1 MTGCKV
7 TAHLLQR
14 HCKPVAVALQS
25 GCSITANRYAVM
37 LQTVCSGTAKCM
49 HSLCSEKSLLFTLL
63 QYEYNEALSPSFR
76 PAVYRLQK
84 KDTNTGTLIS
94 INIPWNIAIGIT
106 SFPEYWVMEGR
117 STSIELTPA
126 ADIGAS
132 LPKYFR
138 MSGAPSKAIISR
150 KILASR
156 AMVPSS
162 VASCRPMEGS
172 LNCVIRME
180 ESE

>member
-14 HCKPVAVALQS
+14 HCKPVAVA
-25 GCSITANRYAVM
+25 

-138 MSGAPSKAIISR
+138 MSGAPSKAIIHGR
-150 KILASR
+150 YWQAGRWCPAPWRVAGLWK
-156 AMVPSS
+156 VP
-162 VASCRPMEGS
+162 
-172 LNCVIRME
+172 
-180 ESE
+180 

>member
-25 GCSITANRYAVM
+25 SCSITANGM
-37 LQTVCSGTAKCM
+37 QWHCKSM

-63 QYEYNEALSPSFR
+63 QYEYNEALSPFR

-84 KDTNTGTLIS
+84 KDTNTGTLMS

-138 MSGAPSKAIISR
+138 MSGAPSKAIIHGR
-150 KILASR
+150 YWQAGRWCPAPWRVAGLWK
-156 AMVPSS
+156 VP
-162 VASCRPMEGS
+162 
-172 LNCVIRME
+172 
-180 ESE
+180 

>member
-1 MTGCKV
+1 
-7 TAHLLQR
+7 
-14 HCKPVAVALQS
+14 
-25 GCSITANRYAVM
+25 M

-138 MSGAPSKAIISR
+138 
-150 KILASR
+150 
-156 AMVPSS
+156 
-162 VASCRPMEGS
+162 
-172 LNCVIRME
+172 
-180 ESE
+180 

>member
-1 MTGCKV
+1 
-7 TAHLLQR
+7 
-14 HCKPVAVALQS
+14 
-25 GCSITANRYAVM
+25 M

-172 LNCVIRME
+172 FELRNQNGGKRIISKSATHRHAVEHTPLAQQQTGEGGEQQR
-180 ESE
+180 SH

>member
-14 HCKPVAVALQS
+14 HCKPVAAALQS
-25 GCSITANRYAVM
+25 SCSITANRYAVT
-37 LQTVCSGTAKCM
+37 LQTVCSGTAKACT
-49 HSLCSEKSLLFTLL
+49 HFAVRSRCCSRCYSMNTMRP
-63 QYEYNEALSPSFR
+63 YPPFR

-126 ADIGAS
+126 ADMGAS

-138 MSGAPSKAIISR
+138 MSGAPSKAIIHGR
-150 KILASR
+150 YWQAGR
-156 AMVPSS
+156 WYPVPWR
-162 VASCRPMEGS
+162 VAGLWKVP
-172 LNCVIRME
+172 
-180 ESE
+180 

>member
-1 MTGCKV
+1 M
-7 TAHLLQR
+7 
-14 HCKPVAVALQS
+14 
-25 GCSITANRYAVM
+25 
-37 LQTVCSGTAKCM
+37 
-49 HSLCSEKSLLFTLL
+49 L

-180 ESE
+180 ESEY